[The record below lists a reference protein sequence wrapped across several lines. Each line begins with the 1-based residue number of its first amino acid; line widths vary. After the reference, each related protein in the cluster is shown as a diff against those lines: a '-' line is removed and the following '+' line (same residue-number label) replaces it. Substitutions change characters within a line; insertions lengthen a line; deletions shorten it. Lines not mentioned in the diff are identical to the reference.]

1 MRFLSTGFKIF
12 FSYVTTPLTLPFSM
26 NSSDVVYLGK
36 QGKPGKLLD
45 SRLVP
50 LNKLLK

>member
-1 MRFLSTGFKIF
+1 MEFLSIGFKNF

-26 NSSDVVYLGK
+26 NSSDVVYVGK

-45 SRLVP
+45 SRLVS
-50 LNKLLK
+50 LNKRLK